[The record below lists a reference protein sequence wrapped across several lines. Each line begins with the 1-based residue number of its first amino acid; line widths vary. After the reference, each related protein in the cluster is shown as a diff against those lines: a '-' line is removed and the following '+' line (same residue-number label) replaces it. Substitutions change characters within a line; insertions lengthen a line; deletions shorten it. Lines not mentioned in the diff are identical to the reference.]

1 MPSVCLLLILIF
13 GVFMIDPHSVAFDI
27 DGVFADIV
35 PLFIDIACSEYNI
48 NGIRCKDIT
57 SYKIEDC
64 LDIDVDIVEAIMNRI
79 LDESRSEILKPVDGS
94 AKVLTRLGM
103 SYGPILFVT
112 ARPYSDPI
120 YEWMLNIL
128 PLEPSLIEIVATGTF
143 EGKADVLLDR
153 NISYFV
159 EDRLETC
166 FSLKEA
172 GVTPVLFKQ
181 PWNRES
187 HPFVEV
193 GTWNELESLIEF

>member
-1 MPSVCLLLILIF
+1 
-13 GVFMIDPHSVAFDI
+13 MIDPSSVAFDI

-35 PLFIDIACSEYNI
+35 PLFIDIACNEYNI

-64 LDIDVDIVEAIMNRI
+64 LDIDIEIIEAIMIRI
-79 LDESRSEILKPVDGS
+79 LDESRSEILKPVDG
-94 AKVLTRLGM
+94 ATEVLTRLGR

-120 YEWMLNIL
+120 YDWMLNIL
-128 PLEPSLIEIVATGTF
+128 PLEPSSIEIVATGTF

-166 FSLKEA
+166 FSLKKA
-172 GVTPVLFKQ
+172 GVIPVLFKQ

-193 GTWNELESLIEF
+193 GSWNELESLIEF